1 MGSSWDDIYG
11 PASFKKIRYDIWP
24 LPRQQSKNVIKSHVD
39 LQQETLLCQNDD
51 IWFILDAEG
60 SAQRVVLIENCC
72 NIQYFAWTYL
82 SSKLLY
88 CIQTSSH
95 PRKIDVM
102 WIKKLQSPLEK
113 YNILLPINQSINQ

>member
-51 IWFILDAEG
+51 IWFILDEG
-60 SAQRVVLIENCC
+60 SAQRVVLIESCC

-82 SSKLLY
+82 SSYCFIAYERLSTQGKLMQ
-88 CIQTSSH
+88 CG
-95 PRKIDVM
+95 
-102 WIKKLQSPLEK
+102 
-113 YNILLPINQSINQ
+113 

>member
-51 IWFILDAEG
+51 IWFILDEG

-72 NIQYFAWTYL
+72 NI
-82 SSKLLY
+82 SSTSLGHTLVVIALLHMNVY
-88 CIQTSSH
+88 
-95 PRKIDVM
+95 PPK
-102 WIKKLQSPLEK
+102 E
-113 YNILLPINQSINQ
+113 N

>member
-39 LQQETLLCQNDD
+39 LQQETLLCQNDHD

-72 NIQYFAWTYL
+72 NI
-82 SSKLLY
+82 SSTSLGHTLVVNCFIAYEQLATQGKL
-88 CIQTSSH
+88 
-95 PRKIDVM
+95 M
-102 WIKKLQSPLEK
+102 
-113 YNILLPINQSINQ
+113 

>member
-51 IWFILDAEG
+51 IWFILHEG
-60 SAQRVVLIENCC
+60 SAQRVVLLRVAAI
-72 NIQYFAWTYL
+72 
-82 SSKLLY
+82 SSTSLGHTLVVIALL
-88 CIQTSSH
+88 H
-95 PRKIDVM
+95 MNV
-102 WIKKLQSPLEK
+102 
-113 YNILLPINQSINQ
+113 